1 MLLQVILQA
10 LPQCPRPLSVNH
22 KNLGQPRKYSV
33 VDKLPEDGLRFKYGH
48 TTHVN
53 LRANLCRFLRNR
65 RSHMHLGILLLFFPR
80 DKCARTHLD
89 DGTQSTHLNSEFLAL
104 NRQDSSL
111 LCKTFDIDNIAAPN
125 ILGADCFSDRQIFLQ
140 RIMNIRLVQS
150 VSCLLNRLAPLLHPM
165 IVKLFLERLDRFF
178 CAATRFTNN
187 VVRLFARLMQKFLPR
202 I

>member
-1 MLLQVILQA
+1 M
-10 LPQCPRPLSVNH
+10 NH
-22 KNLGQPRKYSV
+22 KDLGQPRKYSV
-33 VDKLPEDGLRFKYGH
+33 VNKLPEDGLRFKYGH
-48 TTHVN
+48 AAHVD

-65 RSHMHLGILLLFFPR
+65 RFDMHLGILLWFFSR
-80 DKCARTHLD
+80 NKGARTHLD

-104 NRQDSSL
+104 NRQNRSL

-125 ILGADCFSDRQIFLQ
+125 IVGTDCFSDRRIFLQ
-140 RIMNIRLVQS
+140 RILNIRLVQS
-150 VSCLLNRLAPLLHPM
+150 VSCLLNRLAPLLHPV
-165 IVKLFLERLDRFF
+165 IVKLLLERLNRFL